1 MSPMMVIF
9 CDYHPNTNVIMLI
22 TKAIYSS
29 QSETP
34 HISPQLAIS
43 LLRVSKGTEMKLI
56 KNNLLKIVFLLVVLD
71 VSSEVNCQKR
81 NLLIKKKI
89 VSRNPKSSS
98 TPYSRQFSR
107 VLNYQNLTSKY
118 ESISCHQCRQRCQIQ
133 SMREKGTLQMKI

>member
-1 MSPMMVIF
+1 MVTMSPTMVIF

-118 ESISCHQCRQRCQIQ
+118 ESISCLAIRIKDGLRL
-133 SMREKGTLQMKI
+133 MNDTKG